1 MLLGTIATRT
11 GFCMPIKTGSSFTG
25 LTTCLNRTTEEQKL
39 LYIPAEKEVDQV
51 VAVFGS
57 KYASMLQLMKESA
70 FGPTEVFRLTPKDF
84 NLETQIV
91 TLNDPAKKSK
101 PRKVKMSNKL
111 TAMIRPLIEKTDF
124 NKRIWSER
132 ESSFKAEF
140 ITQPLPSFFCFWRT
154 PLLIKVMLSLCRTV
168 YLVQLSYR

>member
-1 MLLGTIATRT
+1 
-11 GFCMPIKTGSSFTG
+11 MPIKTGSSFTG

-91 TLNDPAKKSK
+91 TLNDPAKKSE

-111 TAMIRPLIEKTDF
+111 TAMIRPLIEKPIST
-124 NKRIWSER
+124 R
-132 ESSFKAEF
+132 EFGQKE
-140 ITQPLPSFFCFWRT
+140 
-154 PLLIKVMLSLCRTV
+154 KVALRLSL
-168 YLVQLSYR
+168 